1 MKKALAL
8 MIAPTA
14 TPSFANENCKQ
25 LEPIVR
31 ELTLLRLIGKDLADA
46 KEFNLLRTLTSG
58 AETEE
63 QALEQI
69 RLMDARNKLADFV
82 WEADEDDFLFL
93 PEIAVT
99 LCKEELE

>member
-8 MIAPTA
+8 MIALTA

-31 ELTLLRLIGKDLADA
+31 ELSLLRLAGKDLAAA
-46 KEFNLLRTLTSG
+46 KEFNYLRLLTSEP
-58 AETEE
+58 ETEE
-63 QALEQI
+63 QALEQV
-69 RLMDARNKLADFV
+69 RLKDVRDKFADFV
-82 WEADEDDFLFL
+82 WEAEEDDLLFL
-93 PEIAVT
+93 PKMTVT